1 MRIDAHSNFSNEID
15 FQTHEV
21 PMAEG
26 GEAHP
31 LSEGGKLP
39 APPTGTV
46 SRRDLLKRSGTAFL
60 MMALMDSPLF
70 GQIWKDHN
78 KEQPVPFLDE
88 PPPPPEEAI
97 AHYGELNKL
106 KWPELTSWVT
116 PTQQFF
122 DVSHYN
128 RPVLDGDTWR
138 LHIGGLI
145 DRPLT
150 LSLEDLKALPRQEVL
165 YTLECAGNHGF
176 EWFVGGIGT
185 AKWTGTPLAPLLR
198 KASVQAKGMEV
209 VFFGSD
215 AGEEEVRGTKIPQS
229 FSRSLSLTDALE
241 PSVLLCYEMNG
252 EPLPYLHGF
261 PVRLIVPG
269 WYGVANVKWL
279 ARIEVMDTRWA
290 GRFMAKDYVT
300 VRQESGIDGKP
311 EWTQKVVGR
320 TLIKSLPAKI
330 TTHQGRYRMYGAAW
344 GGAIQ
349 RVEVR
354 IDQGPWR
361 SAIIDQGQDHPY
373 AWKFWHWEWEH
384 PTPGRHTVTSR
395 AVAHDG
401 TIQPAPDHPS
411 LAQKLTYWE
420 SNGQITRQFQVG

>member
-1 MRIDAHSNFSNEID
+1 MHTDANSNFSN
-15 FQTHEV
+15 QS
-21 PMAEG
+21 
-26 GEAHP
+26 EARFNEMP
-31 LSEGGKLP
+31 
-39 APPTGTV
+39 GTV
-46 SRRDLLKRSGTAFL
+46 SRRDLLKHSGTAFL

-78 KEQPVPFLDE
+78 EEQPVPFLDE
-88 PPPPPEEAI
+88 PPLPPEEAV
-97 AHYGELNKL
+97 AHYGDLSKL
-106 KWPELTSWVT
+106 KWPELTSWST
-116 PTQQFF
+116 PTSQFF

-138 LHIGGLI
+138 LPIGGLV

-150 LSLEDLKALPRQEVL
+150 VSLEDLKALPRQEVL

-185 AKWTGTPLAPLLR
+185 AKWAGTPLAPLLR
-198 KASVQAKGMEV
+198 KAGVQSKGVEV

-215 AGEEEVRGTKIPQS
+215 EGEEEVRGTKMPQS
-229 FSRSLSLTDALE
+229 FSRSLSIADALE
-241 PSVLLCYEMNG
+241 PSVLLCYEMND

-279 ARIEVMDTRWA
+279 ARIEVMENRWA

-311 EWTQKVVGR
+311 VWTQKVVGR
-320 TLIKSLPAKI
+320 ALIKSLPAKV
-330 TTHQGRYRMYGAAW
+330 TSRQGRYRMYGAAW

-361 SAIIDQGQDHPY
+361 SATIDQGQDQPY
-373 AWKFWHWEWEH
+373 AWKFWHWDWEQ
-384 PTPGRHTVTSR
+384 PTSGRHTITSR
-395 AVAHDG
+395 AIAQDG
-401 TIQPAPDHPS
+401 SIQPAPDSPT
-411 LAQKLTYWE
+411 LTQKLTYWE